1 MRQFMRVGVTLALI
15 AAVAATALA
24 LVNEVTAPRIAAY
37 ELQVI
42 QNALTEVSG
51 GFEIG
56 ETRGAPD
63 EASVREIH
71 TLTDPSNSISGYI
84 LQLVGTGYG
93 GEMTIMASYTSDGA
107 VIDARLLANAETPGL
122 GKKAESP
129 SYMEKFKDTGS
140 EQSVPVKKDELEKAD
155 ADSISGATVTFS
167 GIAKTIAYGS
177 DFVKSLGGE

>member
-1 MRQFMRVGVTLALI
+1 
-15 AAVAATALA
+15 
-24 LVNEVTAPRIAAY
+24 
-37 ELQVI
+37 
-42 QNALTEVSG
+42 
-51 GFEIG
+51 
-56 ETRGAPD
+56 
-63 EASVREIH
+63 
-71 TLTDPSNSISGYI
+71 
-84 LQLVGTGYG
+84 
-93 GEMTIMASYTSDGA
+93 

-129 SYMEKFKDTGS
+129 SYMEKFQDTGS